1 MTEQSAPKDRRVLIG
16 VAIVAAV
23 SLAGMVACTASL
35 YGGSDSSPASE
46 CRSLASDTHGSGHAQ
61 FTEVTFV
68 RDTFVKG
75 TIGAYVNGDERTVG
89 HWECSTETGEPVI
102 TFYSPAA

>member
-1 MTEQSAPKDRRVLIG
+1 MKRSLAV
-16 VAIVAAV
+16 VAAV
-23 SLAGMVACTASL
+23 VATLTLTACSN
-35 YGGSDSSPASE
+35 DDPATQ
-46 CRSLASDTHGSGHAQ
+46 CRTLASDTHGSGDTQ

-89 HWECSTETGEPVI
+89 HWECSTESGEPVI